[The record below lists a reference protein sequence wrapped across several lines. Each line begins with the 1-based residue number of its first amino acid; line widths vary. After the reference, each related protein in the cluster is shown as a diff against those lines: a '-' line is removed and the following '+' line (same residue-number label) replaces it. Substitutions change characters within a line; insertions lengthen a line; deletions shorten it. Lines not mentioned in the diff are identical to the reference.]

1 MESHRSEGK
10 NFGANCPQREAM
22 RTYLW
27 IAATWPSRHARLPHG
42 PCDVQLASGDHGSA
56 RCQPQSEGRSALQSC
71 SERAVHTKKNSGN
84 IYPYCAE
91 RDAYMLQTKQAN
103 LTKFSNSLKVTA
115 TKKVVL
121 KDWSNK
127 NRPQLK
133 PQLQFP
139 SSRRKTKLY
148 AHLN

>member
-1 MESHRSEGK
+1 MLDSRMVLATFSS
-10 NFGANCPQREAM
+10 Q
-22 RTYLW
+22 
-27 IAATWPSRHARLPHG
+27 AATTARLAANRNPKAGLH
-42 PCDVQLASGDHGSA
+42 CKAALSG
-56 RCQPQSEGRSALQSC
+56 RFTQ
-71 SERAVHTKKNSGN
+71 KKNSGN